1 MRTPIFIIILCLISS
16 CQNKKTYN
24 IVLEKTNRNFIL
36 TDLNNNIIT
45 IQNTE
50 KAKVFFTLDPE
61 CPLCKSYSKK
71 INEIH
76 AKYNHSIDFYG
87 FLPSTIFNKKKID
100 HFVENND
107 IKMQVIVD
115 TNQILTNFLHASIT
129 PECFLV
135 DNNLNTLYKGLI
147 DDWIKELGRKRQN
160 INNNYLED
168 ALNAFLNNR
177 EIIKKETKAIGCI
190 IEK

>member
-1 MRTPIFIIILCLISS
+1 M
-16 CQNKKTYN
+16 
-24 IVLEKTNRNFIL
+24 LEKTTRNFMLSDINKNL
-36 TDLNNNIIT
+36 IK
-45 IQNTE
+45 IQNTK

-71 INEIH
+71 MNEIH

-87 FLPSTIFNKKKID
+87 FLPSTIFNPKKVN
-100 HFVENND
+100 HFIEKNN

-115 TNQILTNFLHASIT
+115 TNQILTNFLNASVT

-135 DNNLNTLYKGLI
+135 DNNLNILYSGLI
-147 DDWIKELGRKRQN
+147 DDRIKELGRKRQN
-160 INNNYLED
+160 IDNNYLED
-168 ALNAFLNNR
+168 ALNAFLNNK
-177 EIIKKETKAIGCI
+177 EIIKKETKGIGCI